1 MAGKLPYAAG
11 MFILEIDGAASGHCT
26 SVSGGHIKADVSE
39 MKTGTGFVR
48 KAIAGIGVEPM
59 KIELGL
65 GMAKGMIEWM
75 RAFSEGTDLRKTGIL
90 HACDYSGKSMAIREF
105 KNAMIT
111 ECSWPALDAKSKD
124 FGKVNLSLA
133 LEEVTETKG
142 SGAKVGAALNKAQK
156 MVSLQSFAFELG
168 GLPCDGISKIDAM
181 KQEVKFAKAQKGK
194 FRNYVITPTSKS
206 VSNLKVTGDMADYD
220 AWYQSYKRFVIDGK
234 CTDDDEMTG
243 SIIYYAQDQTTELCR
258 LTIGN
263 VGWISLERQKLEAG
277 KDEIDLAIAEL
288 YVETCVP
295 EIKALV

>member
-11 MFILEIDGAASGHCT
+11 MFVVEIDGTASGHCT

-48 KAIAGIGVEPM
+48 KAIAGIAVEPI
-59 KIELGL
+59 KLELGL
-65 GMAKGMIEWM
+65 GMGKNMIEWM
-75 RAFSEGTDLRKTGIL
+75 RAFSEGTDLRKSGIL
-90 HACDYSGKSMAIREF
+90 HACDYGGKSMAIREF
-105 KNAMIT
+105 GNAMIT

-124 FGKVNLSLA
+124 FGKLNLTVVA
-133 LEEVTETKG
+133 EGITETKG

-156 MVSLQSFAFELG
+156 MVSLQSFGFELA
-168 GLPCDGISKIDAM
+168 GLPCDGITKIDAM
-181 KQEVKFAKAQKGK
+181 KQEVKFAKAQNPQ
-194 FRNYVITPTSKS
+194 FRSYVITPTSKS
-206 VSNLKVTGDMADYD
+206 VSNLKVTFDMADYD
-220 AWYQSYKRFVIDGK
+220 AWYQSYKRFVIEGK

-243 SIIYYAQDQTTELCR
+243 SIVYFAQDQTTELCR

-277 KDEIDLAIAEL
+277 KDEIDLAVAEF
-288 YVETCVP
+288 YVETCLP